1 MSWFKG
7 CRLPLL
13 ALLLFCVPLAQLCA
27 GEGAPKVY
35 VILWFDTEDY
45 LSPNADNVTLR
56 LAQFLTRELVKAVF
70 KVVGE
75 RALSMERRGR
85 TDVIE
90 ALKKHEIGF
99 HSRWHS
105 VQPTP
110 ALYMS
115 TCGWDEGVEEFDR
128 REKPGYDDVQRIF
141 GQAPSCYGQPGS
153 SWGPQSY
160 GAMRKWGMP
169 VYLDEAQQVGLN
181 RKPFY
186 YGGALNLFHLEYR
199 PRADL
204 RASDKYE
211 SAEDRFLEMRKKI
224 QKEGGG
230 IISIYYHPTEW
241 ATNQF
246 WDGANFTNGANP
258 PREEWK
264 LPKQKTA
271 EETKVAFEIFEKYV
285 RFMKHFE
292 DVEFINARDAVKI
305 WHDRSKERTYA
316 PAEIRKIAEA
326 AATEKLI
333 FQTNGDYT
341 LSVADQLVLLNQSL
355 LAGAKKGEPISLK
368 LAPFGPG
375 SAAPELKPGTTTDPS
390 QFRRTAEDVQDTIV
404 KMDRVPSAVWLG
416 STPISPESYLR
427 TLAEMV
433 VLQEDGKDLP
443 AKIEIKPAKL
453 ASAEYVSADNPKLWG
468 WVIFPPNCSA
478 PEMMTLAKR
487 QAWTLKPAIL
497 DREVVV
503 TKK

>member
-1 MSWFKG
+1 MSWLKG

-13 ALLLFCVPLAQLCA
+13 ALLLLVAPLTQLEA
-27 GEGAPKVY
+27 ADGPPKVY

-45 LSPNADNVTLR
+45 LSPNADDATLR
-56 LAQFLTRELVKAVF
+56 LAQFLTREFVKAIF

-75 RALSMERRGR
+75 RALALERRGR
-85 TDVIE
+85 TDVID
-90 ALKKHEIGF
+90 ALKKHEIGY

-105 VQPTP
+105 VQPTQ

-115 TCGWDEGVEEFDR
+115 TCGWDEGVAEFDR
-128 REKPGYDDVQRIF
+128 REKPGYDAVQRIF

-153 SWGPQSY
+153 SWGPQSF
-160 GAMRKWGMP
+160 GAMKKWGMP
-169 VYLDEAQQVGLN
+169 VYLDEASQIGLN

-186 YGGALNLFHLEYR
+186 YGNALNLFHLEYR

-204 RASDKYE
+204 RSPDKYGE
-211 SAEDRFLEMRKKI
+211 AEDKFLQMRAKI

-241 ATNQF
+241 VTNQF

-264 LPKQKTA
+264 LPKQKSA

-285 RFMKHFE
+285 RFMKRFE

-305 WHDRSKERTYA
+305 WHDKSTERTFA
-316 PAEIRKIAEA
+316 PADIRKIAA
-326 AATEKLI
+326 AAASEKLI
-333 FQTNGDYT
+333 FQEDGDHT
-341 LSVADQLVLLNQSL
+341 LSVADELVLLNQAF
-355 LAGAKKGEPISLK
+355 LAGAKKEPIALK

-375 SAAPELKPGTTTDPS
+375 TAAPELKPGTKTDLS
-390 QFRRTAEDVQDTIV
+390 QFRRTAEDVQDVLV

-433 VLQEDGKDLP
+433 VLQQDGKDLP
-443 AKIEIKPAKL
+443 ATIEIKPAKL

-468 WVIFPPNCSA
+468 WVIFPPNFSA

>member
-1 MSWFKG
+1 MSWLKG

-13 ALLLFCVPLAQLCA
+13 ALLLILTPLTQLQA
-27 GEGAPKVY
+27 ADGAPKVY

-45 LSPNADNVTLR
+45 ISPAADDVTLR
-56 LAQFLTRELVKAVF
+56 LAQFLTRELIKAVF

-75 RALSMERRGR
+75 RALTLERRGR

-90 ALKKHEIGF
+90 ALKKHEIGY

-105 VQPTP
+105 VQPTQ

-115 TCGWDEGVEEFDR
+115 TCGWDEGVAEFDR
-128 REKPGYDDVQRIF
+128 REKPGYDAVQRIF

-153 SWGPQSY
+153 SWGPQSF
-160 GAMRKWGMP
+160 GAMKKWGMP

-204 RASDKYE
+204 RSPDKYGE
-211 SAEDRFLEMRKKI
+211 AEDKFVQMRAKI

-241 ATNQF
+241 VTNQF

-264 LPKQKTA
+264 LPKQKSA

-285 RFMKHFE
+285 RFMKRFE

-305 WHDRSKERTYA
+305 WHDKSSERTFA
-316 PAEIRKIAEA
+316 PADIRKIAG
-326 AATEKLI
+326 ATASEKLI
-333 FQTNGDYT
+333 FQESGDYA
-341 LSVADQLVLLNQSL
+341 LSVADELVLLNQAF
-355 LAGAKKGEPISLK
+355 LAGAKKDPIALK

-375 SAAPELKPGTTTDPS
+375 TAAPELKPGTKTDLS
-390 QFRRTAEDVQDTIV
+390 QFRRTAEDVQDVLV
-404 KMDRVPSAVWLG
+404 KMERVPSAVWLG

-433 VLQEDGKDLP
+433 VLQQDGKDLP
-443 AKIEIKPAKL
+443 ATIEIKPAKL

-468 WVIFPPNCSA
+468 WVIFPPNFSA